1 MARPQTV
8 EICKRDLFTAEQELI
23 ERYPAETVQRLLRV
37 REEYT
42 WFMANPDAKDRV
54 FIGEVRS
61 RFGIGI
67 TQAYADLS
75 LVKALLPTL
84 SAASRDFHRY
94 RFNEMILET
103 YQMAKARKDTK
114 TMEKAASSYAKFNR
128 VDLEDEQTVPYEMIV
143 VQPFTATD
151 DPTVLGIKPIPNLQQ
166 KIDQM
171 IKHYGAETI
180 DIEDIE
186 YEEPDL
192 EEEMWTDKKEE
203 QPHEESV
210 L

>member
-8 EICKRDLFTAEQELI
+8 EICKRDLFTAEAELMQ
-23 ERYPAETVQRLLRV
+23 RYGPETVQKLLRV

-54 FIGEVRS
+54 FINEVRS
-61 RFGIGI
+61 RFGIGV

-84 SAASRDFHRY
+84 SSASRDFHRY

-128 VDLEDEQTVPYEMIV
+128 VDLEDEQAVPYEMIV

-151 DPTVLGIKPIPNLQQ
+151 DPTVLGIKPIPNLQE

-192 EEEMWTDKKEE
+192 EEEMWQPKEE
-203 QPHEESV
+203 KEGDHE
-210 L
+210 

>member
-1 MARPQTV
+1 MPPQTV
-8 EICKRDLFTAEQELI
+8 EICKRDLFTAEAELM
-23 ERYPAETVQRLLRV
+23 ERYGPETVQKLLRV

-54 FIGEVRS
+54 FINEVRS
-61 RFGIGI
+61 RFSIGV

-84 SAASRDFHRY
+84 SSASRDFHRY

-128 VDLEDEQTVPYEMIV
+128 VDLEDEQAVPYEMIV

-171 IKHYGAETI
+171 IAHYGAETI

-192 EEEMWTDKKEE
+192 EEEMWQPKQEKEGD
-203 QPHEESV
+203 HE
-210 L
+210 

>member
-8 EICKRDLFTAEQELI
+8 EICNRDLFTAEAELM
-23 ERYPAETVQRLLRV
+23 ERYGPETVQKLLRV

-54 FIGEVRS
+54 FINEVRS
-61 RFGIGI
+61 RFGIGV

-84 SAASRDFHRY
+84 SSASRDFHRY

-128 VDLEDEQTVPYEMIV
+128 VDLEDEQAVPYEMIV

-171 IKHYGAETI
+171 IAHYGAETI

-192 EEEMWTDKKEE
+192 EEEMWQPKQEKEGD
-203 QPHEESV
+203 HE
-210 L
+210 

>member
-8 EICKRDLFTAEQELI
+8 EICKRDLFKAEAELV
-23 ERYPAETVQRLLRV
+23 ERYPADTVQRLLRV

-42 WFMANPDAKDRV
+42 WFMANPDAKDRM
-54 FIGEVRS
+54 FISEVRS
-61 RFGIGI
+61 RFGIGL
-67 TQAYADLS
+67 TQAYSDLS
-75 LVKALLPTL
+75 IVKALLPTL

-186 YEEPDL
+186 FEEPDL
-192 EEEMWTDKKEE
+192 EEEMWTTQKEEE
-203 QPHEESV
+203 QPHE
-210 L
+210 

>member
-1 MARPQTV
+1 MSRPQTV
-8 EICKRDLFTAEQELI
+8 EICKRDLFTAEAELM
-23 ERYPAETVQRLLRV
+23 ERYGPETVQKLLRV

-54 FIGEVRS
+54 FINEVRS
-61 RFGIGI
+61 RFGIGV

-84 SAASRDFHRY
+84 SSASRDFHRY

-128 VDLEDEQTVPYEMIV
+128 VDLEDEQAVPYEMIV

-171 IKHYGAETI
+171 IAHYGAETI

-192 EEEMWTDKKEE
+192 EEEMWQPKEE
-203 QPHEESV
+203 KEGDHE
-210 L
+210 